1 MTPHWDYN
9 PGSYGDGPPQG
20 HYGPNGEPVDP
31 WGGPIPG
38 AGGEGGTGGSSSGE
52 GGSGGLNPGE
62 GGGGVGGG
70 GSIGLSPG
78 EGGGGVGGGGG
89 GNPIKIDPG
98 DGTDPV
104 EPK

>member
-70 GSIGLSPG
+70 G
-78 EGGGGVGGGGG
+78 G

>member
-52 GGSGGLNPGE
+52 GGSGGL
-62 GGGGVGGG
+62 
-70 GSIGLSPG
+70 SPG